1 MQDQPV
7 SDLIFDMPALIE
19 YLSAFTPLSPGDV
32 IVTGTP
38 GGVGDGRKPPVYLRA
53 GDVVE
58 VSIGTIGTLR
68 NPVVDEA

>member
-1 MQDQPV
+1 M
-7 SDLIFDMPALIE
+7 
-19 YLSAFTPLSPGDV
+19 

-38 GGVGDGRKPPVYLRA
+38 GGVGDGREPPVYLQP

-68 NPVVDEA
+68 NPVIAEA